1 MVKVKYAKIQKLKMK
16 INVARFAHNVW
27 KWDLQ
32 VGKNPIFVTFSNF
45 AMNLISKNS

>member
-1 MVKVKYAKIQKLKMK
+1 MK
-16 INVARFAHNVW
+16 INEACFDHNVW

-45 AMNLISKNS
+45 AMNWISKNTLRNFRI